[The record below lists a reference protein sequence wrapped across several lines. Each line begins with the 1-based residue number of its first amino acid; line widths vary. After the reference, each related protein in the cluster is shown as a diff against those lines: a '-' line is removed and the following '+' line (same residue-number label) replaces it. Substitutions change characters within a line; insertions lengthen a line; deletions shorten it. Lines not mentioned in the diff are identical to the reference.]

1 MKQRTLKEIAD
12 FFGAKAKPNDSTVLE
27 GFTGVIVYEDNK
39 DRCMSILD
47 SAGFIKKEDK

>member
-1 MKQRTLKEIAD
+1 MKQRTLEEIAE
-12 FFGAKAKPNDSTVLE
+12 FFGAKVKRNDSTVFE

-47 SAGFIKKEDK
+47 AAGFIKEGK